1 MRMTEKQ
8 LSKLIA
14 AGKVKI
20 VHRET
25 GDSIRVKQP
34 APPGR
39 IVAKV
44 KVRPVHPQK
53 TWIAQTLLDF
63 ANLNGF
69 RLIEEFKFHPDRK
82 WRFDWVVVKIL
93 PNETYIPVLAVEY
106 EGLSFKKTGHTHS
119 DRYTGNTDKYNQ
131 AELLGWPLFRFT
143 YLNYGTLTKVL
154 NDLKAK
160 ILTQCA
166 KTK

>member
-1 MRMTEKQ
+1 MTEKQ

-20 VHRET
+20 IHRET

-34 APPGR
+34 APLGR

-63 ANLNGF
+63 ANINGF
-69 RLIEEFKFHPDRK
+69 RLLEEYRFHPTRM
-82 WRFDWVVVKIL
+82 WRFDWVVVKEEEQGHHL
-93 PNETYIPVLAVEY
+93 PILAVEY
-106 EGLSFKKTGHTHS
+106 EGLTFKKSGHTHS
-119 DRYTGNTDKYNQ
+119 DAYTKNTDKYNA

-143 YLNYGTLTKVL
+143 YLNYGTLTKTL
-154 NDLKAK
+154 TDFKAK
-160 ILTQCA
+160 ITPPCV